1 MEQAPTSFR
10 FPYHPDT
17 SFGIQ
22 DLQQTGSS
30 CPALVLEAWV
40 AEAIALTKPYYGLS
54 SGEKWSQEAKLF
66 PRPELV
72 MDNDVQPISITCL
85 PVVKTKYVLSIF

>member
-1 MEQAPTSFR
+1 M
-10 FPYHPDT
+10 
-17 SFGIQ
+17 
-22 DLQQTGSS
+22 
-30 CPALVLEAWV
+30 

-72 MDNDVQPISITCL
+72 IVNDVQPVSITCL
-85 PVVKTKYVLSIF
+85 PVMKTKYALSIF